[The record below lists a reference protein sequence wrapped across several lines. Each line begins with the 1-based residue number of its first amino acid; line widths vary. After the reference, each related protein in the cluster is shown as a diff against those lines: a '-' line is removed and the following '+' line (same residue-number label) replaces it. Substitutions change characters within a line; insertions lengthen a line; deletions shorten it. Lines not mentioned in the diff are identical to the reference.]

1 MNARKLI
8 ILAGILLLV
17 LSACALP
24 GGNSNQTAPA
34 VPSGE
39 QPAEQGAQAVAP
51 TTAPAA
57 VQPAQPT
64 QQPAIPPVQP
74 TEMPAPTQEAH
85 FSVAD
90 ALSHLSDFALQR
102 EDLPNDYY
110 VPSGGETRYTNT
122 QLVYELGELEAKKY
136 IVATGRVDGWKI
148 ELNRSNKADIAP
160 ARIVST
166 MELFETNEGARLA
179 LSPEWFKAYKSDY
192 TKDEITWLD
201 NGCQVGDQCLL
212 YTHKSFDPSSNL
224 TTTTYEIAFAYRNVV
239 VWIWASGLDIEMNA
253 DYVINAAQ
261 AVYDRISR
269 FE

>member
-1 MNARKLI
+1 MTIRRL
-8 ILAGILLLV
+8 LALSTLLLV
-17 LSACALP
+17 SLAACSLP
-24 GGNSNQTAPA
+24 GGNASQEVQSADMPA
-34 VPSGE
+34 AQVE
-39 QPAEQGAQAVAP
+39 QPAAP
-51 TTAPAA
+51 APAA
-57 VQPAQPT
+57 TEAPAEAQPT
-64 QQPAIPPVQP
+64 QPAIPPVPP
-74 TEMPAPTQEAH
+74 TEAPAPTQAVSA

-102 EDLPNDYY
+102 EDLPHDYY

-136 IVATGRVDGWKI
+136 IVATGRVDGWRI
-148 ELNRSNKADIAP
+148 ELERAKKADIAP

-166 MELFETNEGARLA
+166 MELFETSEGARLA

-192 TKDEITWLD
+192 TKDEITWIE
-201 NGCQVGDQCLL
+201 NGCQIGDMCLL
-212 YTHKSFDPSSNL
+212 YMHKAFDPSSNL
-224 TTTTYEIAFAYRNVV
+224 TTTTYEIAFAYRNVM

-261 AVYDRISR
+261 AVYDRISS